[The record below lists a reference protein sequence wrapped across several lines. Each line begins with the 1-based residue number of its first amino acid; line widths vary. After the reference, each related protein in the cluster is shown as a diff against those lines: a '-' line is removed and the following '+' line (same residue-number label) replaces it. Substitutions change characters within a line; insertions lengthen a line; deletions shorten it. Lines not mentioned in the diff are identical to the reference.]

1 MAVKSHISLQPMS
14 KADIERV
21 RTKERSHPGLPPELL
36 QDIARRLQFVCGMM
50 VVYGFVSL
58 VANYGAATHKASFL
72 GGIAARIGLSVAVYL
87 MVRLARLSPD
97 RLISLGLAY
106 EVFVALSIAL
116 TSVPSTWM
124 TGTRSTLLWSSA
136 HLLVVIYP
144 VIVPSITRRALVA
157 AILSA
162 ATVPGAVL
170 FYAKLGVIPTPES
183 ASFLRLLIQSAVAVA
198 IAVGISRLLYRMGE
212 DLNRAR
218 AMGNYHL
225 GDKLGAGGM
234 GEVWRATHKFLARP
248 AAIKLVRRDD
258 VGESE
263 EVAATTMLQRFE
275 REAQATAQLQS
286 PHTVNV
292 YDFGITQDGT
302 FYYVME
308 LLDGLDLASLV
319 ERDGP
324 QPPERVVSI
333 LRQAC
338 QSLFEAHERGL
349 IHRDIKPANI
359 FLCRYATEVD
369 FVKVLDFGLA
379 KNVDTSENPE
389 FQVTRVGM
397 IAGTPGFIAPE
408 AAAGMGK
415 IDGRADL
422 YALGCVAYWLLS
434 GQEVFDGP
442 TPMSVLVAHMKETP
456 PPLTP
461 RSPQRIPK
469 DLEQIIMDCLE
480 KDPAKRPRTAE
491 VLSQR
496 LAFLGIETTWTRERA
511 AEWWARFIPAPA
523 ASRVS
528 REASEAPTERVI
540 PIDPSRQ

>member
-1 MAVKSHISLQPMS
+1 MAVTSHISLQPMS

-21 RTKERSHPGLPPELL
+21 RTGERSHPGLPPELL
-36 QDIARRLQFVCGMM
+36 EDIARRLQFVCGLM
-50 VVYGFVSL
+50 VIYGFVSL
-58 VANYGAATHKASFL
+58 ATNYGAATHKASVV
-72 GGIAARIGLSVAVYL
+72 GGIVARIGLSVAVYL
-87 MVRLARLSPD
+87 VVRLAKLSPD
-97 RLISLGLAY
+97 RLINLGLVY
-106 EVFVALSIAL
+106 EVLIAL
-116 TSVPSTWM
+116 TIAFTSVPSTWN
-124 TGTRSTLLWSSA
+124 TGLRSTLLWSSA

-144 VIVPSITRRALVA
+144 VVVPSITRRALIA

-170 FYAKLGVIPTPES
+170 LDAKLGIIPPPES
-183 ASFLRLLIQSAVAVA
+183 GAFLRLLIQSAVAVS
-198 IAVGISRLLYRMGE
+198 IAVAVSRLLYRMGE
-212 DLNRAR
+212 DLNRAK

-225 GDKLGAGGM
+225 GEKLGAGGM

-248 AAIKLVRRDD
+248 AAIKLVRRDE

-292 YDFGITQDGT
+292 YDFGITRDGT

-379 KNVDTSENPE
+379 KNVDTSERPE

-434 GQEVFDGP
+434 GQEVFEGP
-442 TPMSVLVAHMKETP
+442 TPMSVLVSHMKETP
-456 PPLTP
+456 PPLTQ
-461 RSPQRIPK
+461 RSPQPIPR
-469 DLEQIIMDCLE
+469 DLEQIVMDCLE
-480 KDPAKRPRTAE
+480 KDPARRPRTAE

-496 LAFLGIETTWTRERA
+496 LAFLGLEATWTRERA
-511 AEWWARFIPAPA
+511 AAWWAQIIPAPA
-523 ASRVS
+523 ASPIS

-540 PIDPSRQ
+540 PIEPSH